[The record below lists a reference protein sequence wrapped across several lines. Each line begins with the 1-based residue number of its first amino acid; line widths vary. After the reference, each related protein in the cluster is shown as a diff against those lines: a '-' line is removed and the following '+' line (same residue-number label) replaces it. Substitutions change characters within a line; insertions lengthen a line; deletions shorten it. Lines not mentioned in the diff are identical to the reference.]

1 MLIKSKPTLKIAGW
15 QKVSLIDYPGR
26 VASVVFLAG
35 CNMCCHYCHNRNI
48 LDARQN
54 RLPFGRVLQIIK
66 QRRAWVDAVVVSGG
80 EPTLYPNLIEILR
93 YLKDLG
99 VLVKLDTNGTRPS
112 VVREVVELGLVD
124 YVALDVKATATK
136 YPLVTGM
143 AIDSVLQTAEYLKRQ
158 NRIPYQFRTTLSPYL
173 SQLDLLE
180 IGKMIVCGAK
190 TWQIQ
195 QCRCENAYSSDDVQK
210 IASQLERYAEYIVVK
225 GI

>member
-1 MLIKSKPTLKIAGW
+1 MAKQIKQNLKIAGW
-15 QKVSLIDYPGR
+15 QKVSLIDYPER
-26 VASVVFLAG
+26 VASVIFLAG
-35 CNMCCHYCHNRNI
+35 CNMRCHYCHNHKI
-48 LDARQN
+48 LDSRQN
-54 RLPFGRVLQIIK
+54 QLSFSSVLRVIK
-66 QRRAWVDAVVVSGG
+66 QRLAWVDAVVVSGG

-99 VLVKLDTNGTRPS
+99 LFVKLDTNGTRPS
-112 VVREVVELGLVD
+112 VVREVIELGLVD

-158 NRIPYQFRTTLSPYL
+158 NRISYQFRTTLSPYL
-173 SQLDLLE
+173 NHADLLE
-180 IGKMIVCGAK
+180 MGKMIVCGAK

-195 QCRCENAYSSDDVQK
+195 QCRCENAYSSDDVRK
-210 IASQLERYAEYIVVK
+210 IASQLERYAKHSVVN